1 MDDLANVEMNQPEIT
16 KTVILNIAKMFN
28 KRGYIK
34 NDTISDNII
43 KEILDN
49 KLFSFEIDGSKL
61 SINFVNT
68 DLKNIQSGTPLDDYL
83 SKHLDYIKIVVVKS
97 FSKKVYKQIL
107 ENYKNAEIF
116 NVHEFLED
124 ISSKNFI
131 SEHKILSNEDK
142 AELSKFYNLKDL
154 AKIYVSDMMSRYYG
168 AKLNDV
174 FRIKRPNLNSGNS
187 IFYRIVIPGN
197 SNHLFE

>member
-1 MDDLANVEMNQPEIT
+1 MDDLDNVEMNQPEIT
-16 KTVILNIAKMFN
+16 RTVILNIAKMFN

-34 NDTISDNII
+34 NDTISDNIT

-68 DLKNIQSGTPLDDYL
+68 HLKNIQSGTPLDDYL

-116 NVHEFLED
+116 NVHELLED

-131 SEHKILSNEDK
+131 PEHKILSNEDK
-142 AELSKFYNLKDL
+142 TELSKFYNLKDL
-154 AKIYVSDMMSRYYG
+154 AKIYISDMMSRYYG

-187 IFYRIVIPGN
+187 IFYRIVIQGN